1 LTVTTRRIGVIVLLA
16 LCVVCAGT
24 AGGAGARLA
33 DNTLQVIYVGSS
45 SLQLRLGDGTVV
57 SPGGTVPAGS
67 YQILVDD
74 ADYTTP
80 QFTMSGP
87 GVSISSNL
95 NSTGMGIDRPATFG
109 PYALQTNATYR
120 LQDTSMGASFTFQTS
135 STASGGST
143 GSSGSSG
150 ASGGTSS
157 TGSAGQSSGAAKSGA
172 GAGAAATKLLGT
184 LRASVAASGKATL
197 TFGGK
202 AVTKLRRGRYSVA
215 VVDHSKKAGFVVGGP
230 TRKITLSGVAAVGS
244 SSHTVTLGAGKWFFE
259 AAGNRKVPFVVSG

>member
-1 LTVTTRRIGVIVLLA
+1 LTVTRKRIGITILLA
-16 LCVVCAGT
+16 LWVAGAGVT
-24 AGGAGARLA
+24 AGAGARAA

-45 SLQLRLGDGTVV
+45 SLQLRLGDGTAV

-109 PYALQTNATYR
+109 PYTLQTSSTYR

-135 STASGGST
+135 ATASSGSTGSGGST
-143 GSSGSSG
+143 GGTSSGSSG
-150 ASGGTSS
+150 GSSGGSKTGGTAGSGGT
-157 TGSAGQSSGAAKSGA
+157 GA
-172 GAGAAATKLLGT
+172 KLLGT
-184 LRASVAASGKATL
+184 LHAAVSAAGKATL
-197 TFGGK
+197 TLGGK
-202 AVTKLRRGRYSVA
+202 SVTKLRSGRYSIA
-215 VVDHSKKAGFVVGGP
+215 VVDQSTKAGFIVGGKH
-230 TRKITLSGVAAVGS
+230 TMTLSGIAAVGA
-244 SSHTVTLGAGKWFFE
+244 SSHTVTLSAGKWFFE
-259 AAGNRKVPFVVSG
+259 AAAGGRKVSFVVSG